1 MTSATPKIPNV
12 AIVILNWNG
21 WKDTVE
27 CLSSLMENVYQ
38 DFGVILVDN
47 GSDDDSLSQINSWIE
62 AYPSLDG
69 SKPTVHWE
77 KSETLQNDDPRPFSK
92 IHLITLQEN
101 LGFAKGANVGIRYA
115 TANGFQY
122 IMLLNNDTTLHPQC
136 LNLLWD
142 ACQQNPQFK
151 VLTPLICYHSQPEK
165 VWMFGGSLTY
175 TGRRK
180 YHYGDQSKSKIKE
193 SIKTVTFVS
202 GCALW
207 TSTTTFQETGLL
219 TEAFFFGEEDYD
231 FSLRLKQAGYPI
243 GAVKD
248 AMVYH
253 KIGQANKQIFSQ
265 DRLPYAFI
273 GYLNRLL
280 DRKQHSSSLHGWRL
294 WRVTVLIYVVPKLII
309 IHRYPIKRIGQFLR
323 LLLDY
328 SNRLEGVSRHTFFDI
343 KNRLG

>member
-1 MTSATPKIPNV
+1 MTSPPPNTPNV

-27 CLSSLMENVYQ
+27 CLASLMNSVYQ
-38 DFGVILVDN
+38 DFGIILVDN
-47 GSDDDSLSQINSWIE
+47 GSDGDSLSQINSWIE
-62 AYPSLDG
+62 AYASLNGIKPSL
-69 SKPTVHWE
+69 HRE
-77 KSETLQNDDPRPFSK
+77 KSETLQNGDPRPVSK

-115 TANGFQY
+115 TANGFKY
-122 IMLLNNDTTLHPQC
+122 VMLLNNDTTLHPQC
-136 LNLLWD
+136 LGLLWD
-142 ACQQNPQFK
+142 TCQKNPQFK
-151 VLTPLICYHSQPEK
+151 ILTPLICYHAEPDK

-180 YHYGDQSKSKIKE
+180 YHYGDQPKSQIKE

-207 TSTTTFQETGLL
+207 TSATTFQEIGLL

-231 FSLRLKQAGYPI
+231 FSLRLKQAGYRI
-243 GAVKD
+243 GAVRD
-248 AMVYH
+248 ALVYH
-253 KIGQANKQIFSQ
+253 KIGRANKQIFSQ

-273 GYLNRLL
+273 GYLNRIL
-280 DRKQHSSSLHGWRL
+280 DRKRHSPSLWHWRL
-294 WRVTVLIYVVPKLII
+294 WRITVLIYVIPKLII